1 MEPRQEEE
9 SFMTKIDF
17 KKKLKHL
24 YGPSKKTFEVV
35 DVPEMAFLMM
45 DGQGDP
51 NVEPA
56 YEEIVGT
63 LYSVAYTVKFASKA
77 IGQDYVVPPLEG
89 LWWAEDMDVFSMD
102 DKGAWQWT
110 MMVMQPDWIT
120 AEMVEEARREVAE
133 KKETPR
139 LPELRLE
146 AYREGLSVQ
155 IMHVGPYDAEGP
167 TIERMHAFIADSGYE
182 PAGKHHEIY
191 LSDPRRTKPENLKTV
206 LRQPIRK
213 SR

>member
-1 MEPRQEEE
+1 
-9 SFMTKIDF
+9 MTKIDF
-17 KKKLKHL
+17 KKELKHL
-24 YGPSKKTFEVV
+24 YRPSKKAFEIV

-56 YEEIVGT
+56 YEEILGT
-63 LYSVAYTVKFASKA
+63 LYSVAYTIKFASKA
-77 IGQDYVVPPLEG
+77 MEKDYVVPPLEG
-89 LWWAEDMDVFSMD
+89 LWWAEDMDAFSID

-120 AEMVEEARREVAE
+120 AEMVEEAREDASE
-133 KKETPR
+133 KKE
-139 LPELRLE
+139 LPGLSELRFE
-146 AYREGLSVQ
+146 TYHEGLSVQ

-206 LRQPIRK
+206 LRQPIHK

>member
-1 MEPRQEEE
+1 
-9 SFMTKIDF
+9 MTKIDF
-17 KKKLKHL
+17 KKELKHL
-24 YGPSKKTFEVV
+24 YRPSKKAFEIVH
-35 DVPEMAFLMM
+35 VPEMAFLTM

-63 LYSVAYTVKFASKA
+63 LYSVAYTIKFASKA
-77 IGQDYVVPPLEG
+77 IGKDYVVPPLEG
-89 LWWAEDMDVFSMD
+89 LWWTEDMDAFSMD

-120 AEMVEEARREVAE
+120 EEMVEEARDEVAE
-133 KKETPR
+133 KKKELSR
-139 LPELRLE
+139 LPDLRFE
-146 AYREGLSVQ
+146 TYHEGLSVQ

-167 TIERMHAFIADSGYE
+167 TIERMHAFIADNGYE

-191 LSDPRRTKPENLKTV
+191 LSDPRRTKPDNLKTV
-206 LRQPIRK
+206 LRQPVRDA
-213 SR
+213 

>member
-1 MEPRQEEE
+1 M
-9 SFMTKIDF
+9 KIDF
-17 KKKLKHL
+17 KKELKHL
-24 YGPSKKTFEVV
+24 YRPSRKAFALV

-51 NVEPA
+51 NVDPT

-63 LYSVAYTVKFASKA
+63 LYSVAYTIKFASKA
-77 IGQDYVVPPLEG
+77 IGKDYVVPPLEG
-89 LWWAEDMDVFSMD
+89 LWWAEDMDAFSME

-110 MMVMQPDWIT
+110 MMVMQPEWIT
-120 AEMVEEARREVAE
+120 DKMVEDARHEVAE
-133 KKETPR
+133 KKEISK
-139 LPELRLE
+139 LAELRFE
-146 AYREGLSVQ
+146 TYHEGLSVQ

-167 TIERMHAFIADSGYE
+167 TIERMHAFIADSGHE

-213 SR
+213 SG

>member
-1 MEPRQEEE
+1 
-9 SFMTKIDF
+9 MTKIDF
-17 KKKLKHL
+17 KKELKHL
-24 YGPSKKTFEVV
+24 YRPSKQAFEIV

-63 LYSVAYTVKFASKA
+63 LYSVAYAIKFASKA
-77 IGQDYVVPPLEG
+77 MGKDYVVPPLEG
-89 LWWAEDMDVFSMD
+89 LWWAENMEAFSME
-102 DKGAWQWT
+102 DKGAWQWR

-120 AEMVEEARREVAE
+120 DEMVEEVRHEVAE

-139 LPELRLE
+139 LPELRFE
-146 AYREGLSVQ
+146 TYSEGLSVQ

-167 TIERMHAFIADSGYE
+167 TIARMHAFIADNGYE

-206 LRQPIRK
+206 LRQPIQEA
-213 SR
+213 